1 MMDMM
6 SISKM
11 EESFIAEPNWKSES
25 VLHKTTKVLHK
36 TPDSVLLF
44 CYYLVTNR

>member
-11 EESFIAEPNWKSES
+11 EESFIAEPNAQKEKSHKSKENLES
-25 VLHKTTKVLHK
+25 VGLIF
-36 TPDSVLLF
+36 SVELSF
-44 CYYLVTNR
+44 